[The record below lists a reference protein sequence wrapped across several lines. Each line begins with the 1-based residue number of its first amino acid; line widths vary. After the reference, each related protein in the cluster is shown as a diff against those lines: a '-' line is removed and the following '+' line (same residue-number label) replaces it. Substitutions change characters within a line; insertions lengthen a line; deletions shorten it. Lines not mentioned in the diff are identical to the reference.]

1 MSEDENSPEPPPID
15 GELVHV
21 TDPVTE
27 PVPVQLP
34 EGDYT
39 QAGVPTFDYVRER
52 LERRIATADGG
63 QELARETPQGRS
75 VDEQFAERDKAAKA
89 KLDEIRRSMRGE

>member
-1 MSEDENSPEPPPID
+1 MTEDNNSPEPPIE

-27 PVPVQLP
+27 PVPVQVP

-39 QAGVPTFDYVRER
+39 QAGVPTFDYVRDR
-52 LERRIATADGG
+52 LERRIATADGA
-63 QELARETPQGRS
+63 QELARETPEGRS

>member
-1 MSEDENSPEPPPID
+1 MTENSPGQPPPAA
-15 GELVHV
+15 GLVPA
-21 TDPVTE
+21 DPVTD

-34 EGDYT
+34 ESDYT
-39 QAGVPTFDYVRER
+39 SEGVPTFDYVRDR
-52 LERRIATADGG
+52 LEKRIATADGA
-63 QELARETPQGRS
+63 QELARETPEGRS